1 MPSTFRK
8 FHCCSAVLLKSQL
21 PRQWLETVCLECVAV
36 DVDVALADGY
46 FVSFY
51 CVHIV
56 FRRVCCFRTSYPEQ
70 KWRPMENGE
79 NTILTNFDLHSV
91 QN

>member
-1 MPSTFRK
+1 M
-8 FHCCSAVLLKSQL
+8 
-21 PRQWLETVCLECVAV
+21 
-36 DVDVALADGY
+36 DVALADGY
-46 FVSFY
+46 LVSFY

-56 FRRVCCFRTSYPEQ
+56 LHRVCCFRTSYPEQ

-91 QN
+91 QNWRSRENFDTVENRLRKNLFLVFL